1 MSNAMTMSMDDTGEP
16 LARRALKIALVLL
29 LHALVLAWMFQ
40 QQIRA
45 TQEQELLRVD
55 VRLVNELPPPPEK
68 PKPLPPRPQAVPPPT
83 AVAAPPP
90 PVLTAAPSTAP
101 PSATFAVPPQPP
113 APTRELPPTVP
124 IAPQATPAPPP
135 PPPQPITPARF
146 DADYL
151 KNPAPAYPALSRRL
165 GEEGRVLLLVRVTPQ
180 GLPDGVEVRESS
192 GFARL
197 DEAALAA
204 VRQWRFVPAR
214 RGSEAIAASVLV
226 PIIFRRG
233 G

>member
-1 MSNAMTMSMDDTGEP
+1 MTMSMEDTHEP
-16 LARRALKIALVLL
+16 LARRALKVALVLL
-29 LHALVLAWMFQ
+29 IHTLVLAWLLQ
-40 QQIRA
+40 QQFRA
-45 TQEQELLRVD
+45 SQEQELLRMD
-55 VRLVNELPPPPEK
+55 VRMLNELPPPPPEK
-68 PKPLPPRPQAVPPPT
+68 PKPLPPRPQAVPQ
-83 AVAAPPP
+83 AAAAPPP
-90 PVLTAAPSTAP
+90 PLMTAAPSAAAP
-101 PSATFAVPPQPP
+101 TATFVVPPQPP
-113 APTRELPPTVP
+113 APPREVP
-124 IAPQATPAPPP
+124 AAVAIAPSAPPVPPP
-135 PPPQPITPARF
+135 PVTAARF

-151 KNPAPAYPALSRRL
+151 KNPAPAYPAMSRRL

-226 PIIFRRG
+226 PIIFRRDG
-233 G
+233 